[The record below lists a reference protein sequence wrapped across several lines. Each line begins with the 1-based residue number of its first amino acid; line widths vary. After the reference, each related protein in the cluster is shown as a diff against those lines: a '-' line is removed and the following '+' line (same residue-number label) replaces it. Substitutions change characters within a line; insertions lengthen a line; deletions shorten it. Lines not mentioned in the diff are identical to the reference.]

1 MAAGSFNQ
9 DQVVQEDLLQKPMI
23 LIIIFVML
31 RKMQVAL
38 PIGLINP
45 LMSAAATQITLVS
58 RLKQLLARV
67 EK

>member
-1 MAAGSFNQ
+1 
-9 DQVVQEDLLQKPMI
+9 
-23 LIIIFVML
+23 ML

-38 PIGLINP
+38 PIGVINL